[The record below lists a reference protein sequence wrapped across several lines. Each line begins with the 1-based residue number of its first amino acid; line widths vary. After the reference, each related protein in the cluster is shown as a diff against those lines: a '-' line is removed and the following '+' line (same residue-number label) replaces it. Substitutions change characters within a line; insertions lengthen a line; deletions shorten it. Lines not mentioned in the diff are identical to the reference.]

1 MSSKRLISDQVLY
14 RLSGGS
20 PDVSFPVQ
28 KQDVWKALEQ
38 LVNSMFKLTQFSENL
53 PSGETIPNG
62 LSIAT
67 YESVDVSS
75 YGDVSKATLPVIP
88 IMLPKNMGI
97 FDVRPAM
104 SLPNVSGMFSFIPL
118 AKGSYQLLRNN
129 FLLNDLMGQIGY
141 EPRNKDVVFTKNI
154 SLLGV
159 TKVDMDLVVMEIASY
174 SETDTLPIP
183 ADMEA
188 TIIEKLV
195 MQFSTVTPESGQV
208 NLISSAGQQ
217 PQNLK

>member
-118 AKGSYQLLRNN
+118 AKGS
-129 FLLNDLMGQIGY
+129 
-141 EPRNKDVVFTKNI
+141 
-154 SLLGV
+154 
-159 TKVDMDLVVMEIASY
+159 
-174 SETDTLPIP
+174 
-183 ADMEA
+183 
-188 TIIEKLV
+188 
-195 MQFSTVTPESGQV
+195 
-208 NLISSAGQQ
+208 
-217 PQNLK
+217 